1 MDQKSYWVYILKC
14 ADESYYTGVTSDLE
28 TRINQHQ
35 SGSFPGFTSK
45 RRPVNLIWSQEF
57 WDINEAILAEKK
69 IKGWSRSKKEA
80 LISGNWELVSVL
92 AKKKF

>member
-35 SGSFPGFTSK
+35 SGSFSGFTSK
-45 RRPVNLIWSQEF
+45 RRPVILIWSQEF
-57 WDINEAILAEKK
+57 QDINEAILAEKK
-69 IKGWSRSKKEA
+69 LKGWSRSKKEA
-80 LISGNWELVSVL
+80 LISGNWELVSIL

>member
-1 MDQKSYWVYILKC
+1 MDQKSYCVYILKC

-35 SGSFPGFTSK
+35 SGSFSGFTSK
-45 RRPVNLIWSQEF
+45 RRPVILIWSQEF
-57 WDINEAILAEKK
+57 QDINEAILAEKK
-69 IKGWSRSKKEA
+69 LKGWSRSKKEA
-80 LISGNWELVSVL
+80 LISGNWELVSTL